1 VPQHAWPAR
10 GAISHLLFRSQALAR
25 MNDLL
30 RSFGRALASAL
41 HPRMLWL
48 TFKPFIVATVGWGV
62 LLWFF
67 WQTLTGATRTW
78 LDDWSFTATLYHLF
92 DWLGFSALHAVI
104 APFIVIAMA
113 IPLIV
118 VTVLLL
124 IAMLSMPAVI
134 RYLAARQFAE
144 LEMRRGGT
152 WYGSLGQ
159 ALWTTLL
166 CLVLLI
172 VTLPLWLVPPFFALI
187 PPLLW
192 GWLTYRVMTY
202 DALALHATPGER
214 RELVRR
220 HRLPLLM
227 IGIVSG
233 LLGSVPTLL
242 WASSVWLIVLFP
254 VITTVTIWIYAFILV
269 FSALWFG
276 YYCLRALQRMR
287 AEAPGGAREIAPVPY

>member
-1 VPQHAWPAR
+1 
-10 GAISHLLFRSQALAR
+10 

-48 TFKPFIVATVGWGV
+48 TFMPFVAATVGWGV
-62 LLWFF
+62 ILWFS
-67 WQTLTGATRTW
+67 WQTLIGATRGW
-78 LDDWSFTATLYHLF
+78 LEGWSFTVTLYHLF
-92 DWLGFSALHAVI
+92 DSLGFSGLHAAI
-104 APFIVIAMA
+104 APFLVVAMT

-124 IAMLSMPAVI
+124 IATLSMPAVI
-134 RYLAARQFAE
+134 RFLSTRQFPG

-159 ALWTTLL
+159 ALWTTLV

-202 DALALHATPGER
+202 DALALHATRDER
-214 RELVRR
+214 RALVRR
-220 HRLPLLM
+220 LP
-227 IGIVSG
+227 
-233 LLGSVPTLL
+233 
-242 WASSVWLIVLFP
+242 
-254 VITTVTIWIYAFILV
+254 
-269 FSALWFG
+269 
-276 YYCLRALQRMR
+276 
-287 AEAPGGAREIAPVPY
+287 

>member
-1 VPQHAWPAR
+1 
-10 GAISHLLFRSQALAR
+10 

-48 TFKPFIVATVGWGV
+48 TFKPFLAATVGWGV
-62 LLWFF
+62 ILWFS
-67 WQTLTGATRTW
+67 WQTLVGGTRVW
-78 LDDWSFTATLYHLF
+78 LDNWSLTVTLYRLF
-92 DWLGFSALHAVI
+92 DWLGFSALHAAI
-104 APFIVIAMA
+104 APFIVLAMA

-124 IAMLSMPAVI
+124 IATLSMPAVI
-134 RYLAARQFAE
+134 RFLSARQFPA

-159 ALWTTLL
+159 ALWTTLV

-192 GWLTYRVMTY
+192 GWLTYRVMSY
-202 DALALHATPGER
+202 DALALHATRDER
-214 RELVRR
+214 RALVRR
-220 HRLPLLM
+220 FRLPLLL
-227 IGIVSG
+227 IGIASG
-233 LLGSVPTLL
+233 LLGSLPTLL

-254 VITTVTIWIYAFILV
+254 VITAMTIWIYAFILV

-287 AEAPGGAREIAPVPY
+287 TEEHGGVRQTAPVPY

>member
-1 VPQHAWPAR
+1 
-10 GAISHLLFRSQALAR
+10 

-48 TFKPFIVATVGWGV
+48 TFLPFLAATVGWGV
-62 LLWFF
+62 ILWFS
-67 WQTLTGATRTW
+67 WQTLIGATRRGSKAGRSRSRFIICSTG
-78 LDDWSFTATLYHLF
+78 LAFRRCMRRSRR
-92 DWLGFSALHAVI
+92 
-104 APFIVIAMA
+104 FIVIAMA

-124 IAMLSMPAVI
+124 IATLSMPAVI
-134 RYLAARQFAE
+134 RFLSARQFPG

-159 ALWTTLL
+159 ALWTTLV

-192 GWLTYRVMTY
+192 GWLTYRVMSY
-202 DALALHATPGER
+202 DALALHATRDER
-214 RELVRR
+214 RAWYGASG
-220 HRLPLLM
+220 LPLLL
-227 IGIVSG
+227 IGIASG
-233 LLGSVPTLL
+233 LLGSLPTLL

-254 VITTVTIWIYAFILV
+254 VITAVTIWIYAFILV

-287 AEAPGGAREIAPVPY
+287 AEEHGPRHAAPVPY

>member
-1 VPQHAWPAR
+1 
-10 GAISHLLFRSQALAR
+10 

-48 TFKPFIVATVGWGV
+48 TFMPFCAAAVGWGV
-62 LLWFF
+62 MLWFF
-67 WQTLTGATRTW
+67 WQTLIGMTREW
-78 LDDWSFTATLYHLF
+78 LESWSFTVTLYHLF
-92 DWLGFSALHAVI
+92 DWLGFSALHAAI

-124 IAMLSMPAVI
+124 IASLSMPSVI
-134 RYLAARQFAE
+134 RFLSTRHFPG

-192 GWLTYRVMTY
+192 GWLTYRVMSY
-202 DALALHATPGER
+202 DALALHATRDER
-214 RELVRR
+214 RVLVRR
-220 HRLPLLM
+220 FRLPLLL
-227 IGIVSG
+227 IGIASG
-233 LLGSVPTLL
+233 LLGSLPTLL

-254 VITTVTIWIYAFILV
+254 VITAVTIWIYAFILV

-287 AEAPGGAREIAPVPY
+287 AEAPGGVHHAAPVPY

>member
-1 VPQHAWPAR
+1 
-10 GAISHLLFRSQALAR
+10 

-48 TFKPFIVATVGWGV
+48 TFMPFLAATVGWGV
-62 LLWFF
+62 ILWFS
-67 WQTLTGATRTW
+67 WQTLIGATRSW
-78 LDDWSFTATLYHLF
+78 LDGWSFTLTLYQLF
-92 DWLGFSALHAVI
+92 DWLGFSALHAAI
-104 APFIVIAMA
+104 APFMVIAMT

-124 IAMLSMPAVI
+124 IATLSMPAVI
-134 RYLAARQFAE
+134 RFLSARQFPS

-159 ALWTTLL
+159 ALWTTLV

-202 DALALHATPGER
+202 DALALHATRDER
-214 RELVRR
+214 RDAGAAFPLAAAVDR
-220 HRLPLLM
+220 HRERLA
-227 IGIVSG
+227 GFAADAVVGVVG
-233 LLGSVPTLL
+233 L
-242 WASSVWLIVLFP
+242 AD
-254 VITTVTIWIYAFILV
+254 
-269 FSALWFG
+269 
-276 YYCLRALQRMR
+276 RAV
-287 AEAPGGAREIAPVPY
+287 PGGHGRDDLDLCVHPRVLGAVVRLLLFARAATHARGEHGGVRHVAPVPY

>member
-1 VPQHAWPAR
+1 
-10 GAISHLLFRSQALAR
+10 
-25 MNDLL
+25 MTDLL
-30 RSFGRALASAL
+30 RSFGRAFASAF

-48 TFKPFIVATVGWGV
+48 TFKPFIVATVGWGMM
-62 LLWFF
+62 LWFF
-67 WQTLTGATRTW
+67 WQTLTGATRAW
-78 LDDWSFTATLYHLF
+78 LDDWSFTVTLYRLF

-124 IAMLSMPAVI
+124 IALLSMPAVI
-134 RYLAARQFAE
+134 RFLAARHFPE

-159 ALWTTLL
+159 ALSTTLV
-166 CLVLLI
+166 CLLLLV

-192 GWLTYRVMTY
+192 GWLTYRVMCY
-202 DALALHATPGER
+202 DALALHASADER

-220 HRLPLLM
+220 HRWPLLL

-287 AEAPGGAREIAPVPY
+287 AEHQDGAYQVASVSYRSN

>member
-1 VPQHAWPAR
+1 
-10 GAISHLLFRSQALAR
+10 

-30 RSFGRALASAL
+30 RSFGRALTSAL

-48 TFKPFIVATVGWGV
+48 TFMPFAAATVGWG
-62 LLWFF
+62 LILWFF

-78 LDDWSFTATLYHLF
+78 LEGWSFTTTLYNLF
-92 DWLGFSALHAVI
+92 GWLGFSSLHAVI
-104 APFIVIAMA
+104 APFIVIAVA

-124 IAMLSMPAVI
+124 IATLSMPAVI
-134 RYLAARQFAE
+134 RHLSARQFAA

-152 WYGSLGQ
+152 WYGSL
-159 ALWTTLL
+159 AHSLVTTVI
-166 CLVLLI
+166 CLVLLVI
-172 VTLPLWLVPPFFALI
+172 TLPLWLVPPFFALI

-202 DALALHATPGER
+202 DALALHASADER
-214 RELVRR
+214 RALIRR
-220 HRLPLLM
+220 YRLPLLL
-227 IGIVSG
+227 IGVASG
-233 LLGSVPTLL
+233 LLGSLPTLL

-254 VITTVTIWIYAFILV
+254 VITAVTIWIYAFILV

-287 AEAPGGAREIAPVPY
+287 ADEQGARTAVTPY

>member
-1 VPQHAWPAR
+1 
-10 GAISHLLFRSQALAR
+10 

-48 TFKPFIVATVGWGV
+48 TFLPFLAATVGWGV
-62 LLWFF
+62 ILWFS
-67 WQTLTGATRTW
+67 WQTLIGATRGW
-78 LDDWSFTATLYHLF
+78 LESWSFTVTLYHLF
-92 DWLGFSALHAVI
+92 DSLGFSGLHAAI
-104 APFIVIAMA
+104 APFLVIAMT

-124 IAMLSMPAVI
+124 IATLSMPAVI
-134 RYLAARQFAE
+134 RFLSTRQFPS

-159 ALWTTLL
+159 ALWTTLV

-202 DALALHATPGER
+202 DALALHATRDER
-214 RELVRR
+214 RALVRR
-220 HRLPLLM
+220 FRLPLLL
-227 IGIVSG
+227 IGVASG
-233 LLGSVPTLL
+233 LLGSLPTLL

-254 VITTVTIWIYAFILV
+254 VITAVTIWIYAFILV

-287 AEAPGGAREIAPVPY
+287 ADEAGGVRQTAPVPY

>member
-1 VPQHAWPAR
+1 
-10 GAISHLLFRSQALAR
+10 

>member
-1 VPQHAWPAR
+1 
-10 GAISHLLFRSQALAR
+10 

-48 TFKPFIVATVGWGV
+48 TFKPFILATVGWGV
-62 LLWFF
+62 ILWFS
-67 WQTLTGATRTW
+67 WQTLIGGTRLW
-78 LDDWSFTATLYHLF
+78 LDSWSFTTTLYHLF

-124 IAMLSMPAVI
+124 IATLSMPAVI
-134 RYLAARQFAE
+134 RFLAARQFPG

-159 ALWTTLL
+159 ALWTTLV

-192 GWLTYRVMTY
+192 GWLTYRVMSY
-202 DALALHATPGER
+202 DALALHASRDER
-214 RELVRR
+214 RALVRR
-220 HRLPLLM
+220 FRLPLLL
-227 IGIVSG
+227 IGIASG
-233 LLGSVPTLL
+233 LLGSLPTLL

-254 VITTVTIWIYAFILV
+254 VITAVMIWIYSFILV

-287 AEAPGGAREIAPVPY
+287 TETHGGVRHPAPVPY

>member
-1 VPQHAWPAR
+1 
-10 GAISHLLFRSQALAR
+10 

-48 TFKPFIVATVGWGV
+48 TLMPFFAATLGWGV
-62 LLWFF
+62 ILWFS
-67 WQTLTGATRTW
+67 WQALIGATRTW
-78 LDDWSFTATLYHLF
+78 LEGWSFTLTLYRLF
-92 DWLGFSALHAVI
+92 DWLGFSALHAAI
-104 APFIVIAMA
+104 APFIVIAIA

-124 IAMLSMPAVI
+124 IATLSMPSVI
-134 RYLAARQFAE
+134 RFLSARHFPG

-159 ALWTTLL
+159 ALWTTVVCLL
-166 CLVLLI
+166 LLV

-192 GWLTYRVMTY
+192 GWLTYRVMSY
-202 DALALHATPGER
+202 DALALHASADER
-214 RELVRR
+214 RALVRR
-220 HRLPLLM
+220 LRLPLLL
-227 IGIVSG
+227 IGIASG
-233 LLGSVPTLL
+233 LLGSLPTLL

-254 VITTVTIWIYAFILV
+254 VITAITIWIYAFILV

-276 YYCLRALQRMR
+276 YYCLRALQRQR
-287 AEAPGGAREIAPVPY
+287 AQEQGGVRHTAPVPY

>member
-1 VPQHAWPAR
+1 
-10 GAISHLLFRSQALAR
+10 

-48 TFKPFIVATVGWGV
+48 TFKPFILATVGWGV
-62 LLWFF
+62 ILWFS
-67 WQTLTGATRTW
+67 WQTLVGGTRLW
-78 LDDWSFTATLYHLF
+78 LDGWAFTATLYHLF

-104 APFIVIAMA
+104 APFIVIAIA

-124 IAMLSMPAVI
+124 IATLSMPAVI
-134 RYLAARQFAE
+134 RFLAARQFPG

-192 GWLTYRVMTY
+192 GWLTYRVMSY
-202 DALALHATPGER
+202 DALALHASRDER
-214 RELVRR
+214 RALVRR
-220 HRLPLLM
+220 FRLPLLL
-227 IGIVSG
+227 IGIASG
-233 LLGSVPTLL
+233 LLGSLPTLL
-242 WASSVWLIVLFP
+242 WATSVWLIVLFP
-254 VITTVTIWIYAFILV
+254 VITAMTIWIYAFILV
-269 FSALWFG
+269 FSGLWFG

-287 AEAPGGAREIAPVPY
+287 TEAHGGVRQTAPVPY